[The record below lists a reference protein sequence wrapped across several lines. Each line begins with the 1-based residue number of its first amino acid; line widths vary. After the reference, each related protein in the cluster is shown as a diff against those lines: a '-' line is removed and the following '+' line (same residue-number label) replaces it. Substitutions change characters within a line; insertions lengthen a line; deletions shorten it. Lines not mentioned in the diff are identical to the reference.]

1 MKEFLRKL
9 LAGDGVSPTELCL
22 RTFNQNFED
31 AINVEW
37 FEKENNYEAIFYRNN
52 LEHIALFTLT
62 GFLEEYRLNIPAN
75 YLPEHIKILV
85 SSRGEIMSSV
95 MRNKGNM
102 VEYEV
107 IIRDK
112 ELNRHLITLSDMGK
126 ALEEKK
132 L

>member
-1 MKEFLRKL
+1 
-9 LAGDGVSPTELCL
+9 L

-37 FEKENNYEAIFYRNN
+37 FEKENNYEAIFYLNN

-75 YLPEHIKILV
+75 YLPGHINNMV

-95 MRNKGNM
+95 MRNKGNK

-107 IIRDK
+107 IVRDK

-126 ALEEKK
+126 AIEEKK